1 MALGGTVSG
10 SIFGNKPYFSL
21 MILFFGLIL
30 GGSRHRDKEGHRSHN
45 MKFATG
51 RDQMREQ

>member
-1 MALGGTVSG
+1 MSMTGISMLFSSLLVFCLISL
-10 SIFGNKPYFSL
+10 IF
-21 MILFFGLIL
+21 FFGLIL